1 MVRRRWQ
8 MGRKAVK
15 IGISTGVALFFVL
28 VSYGSLFALIAR
40 SGSKAGV
47 GPAEVIDEDIY
58 LVGDEIIV
66 DGTVN
71 GSLVALGKSVTVRG
85 RVKGGAIIAA
95 GAVTISGEV
104 AGGVKTAG
112 RNVVVEGALGG
123 DLIAAGNRILLSKGS
138 RVKGDLVFGGRSVR
152 IDGAADLDAFGG
164 AGSVEILGSIRGNAK
179 LWVRSLALA
188 PSARVGGNLS
198 YISDDE
204 AKIEPGASIAGK
216 VSRRAPEYSARLKRF
231 LPFVLVFGF
240 AGKVAGFF
248 MALVVGLALVL
259 VFPRWVNGAADA
271 LQWDFGPCA
280 GWGALI
286 FFASPLGIMVAFATI
301 VGIPLAAIS
310 LFLYLIALYVSQAL
324 IGFFIGKA
332 ILKLDEETART
343 GALFGAM
350 ALGLFIIRLVRFIP
364 VAGWLALIA
373 VVLLGLGAIAVA
385 GRSASKA
392 VK

>member
-8 MGRKAVK
+8 MGRKAVR

-40 SGSKAGV
+40 HGGAAGV
-47 GPAEVIDEDIY
+47 GPTEVIDEDIY
-58 LVGDEIIV
+58 LFGDEITV
-66 DGTVN
+66 EGTVN
-71 GSLVALGKSVTVRG
+71 GSLVAVGKSVTVRG
-85 RVKGGAIIAA
+85 RVKGDALIAA
-95 GAVTISGEV
+95 GDVIISGEV

-112 RNVVVEGALGG
+112 RSVVVEGALGG
-123 DLIAAGNRILLSKGS
+123 DLIAAGNRILLQKGS

-152 IDGAADLDAFGG
+152 IDGVADMDAFGG
-164 AGSVEILGSIRGNAK
+164 AGSVEILGSVRGNAK

-188 PSARVGGNLS
+188 PSARIGGNLS

-204 AKIEPGASIAGK
+204 AKIEPGASIVGK

-231 LPFVLVFGF
+231 IPFVLVFGF

-248 MALVVGLALVL
+248 MALVAGLALVL
-259 VFPRWVNGAADA
+259 VFPRWVNGTADA
-271 LQWDFGPCA
+271 LQWDLGTCA

-286 FFASPLGIMVAFATI
+286 FFASPLGITVAFATI
-301 VGIPLAAIS
+301 IGIPLAVIA
-310 LFLYLIALYVSQAL
+310 LFLYIIALYVSQAL
-324 IGFFIGKA
+324 VGFFIGRT
-332 ILKLDEETART
+332 ILKLDEETA
-343 GALFGAM
+343 GKGPLFGAM

-364 VAGWLALIA
+364 VAGWLALFA
-373 VVLLGLGAIAVA
+373 VVLFGLGAIAVA